1 MAAAEPPSSGEVHDP
16 CAGSQ
21 RDGGEAEVFY
31 RESGFFRLLG
41 PEELRGAQ
49 GEEPGGSAGAAE
61 DERGAGGRVCE
72 QRIRRDPGEGE
83 QDEPASPLRRRS
95 SCELPKSPQPSG
107 RWWRMAGEEEGAE
120 KGGGQGRDHADGT
133 GRILQGLGAPLHST
147 PVPVRYFHC
156 LRPLRATAAE
166 TPRARSAFGLPLRAR
181 GGGIG
186 GVYRRCKH

>member
-72 QRIRRDPGEGE
+72 QRIRRDPGEVRANSRNLPSRAVGGGGWRE
-83 QDEPASPLRRRS
+83 KRRGRRRA
-95 SCELPKSPQPSG
+95 EDKDETIL
-107 RWWRMAGEEEGAE
+107 MAVAGYFKDSA
-120 KGGGQGRDHADGT
+120 
-133 GRILQGLGAPLHST
+133 LLST
-147 PVPVRYFHC
+147 PLLCRF
-156 LRPLRATAAE
+156 ATSIACD
-166 TPRARSAFGLPLRAR
+166 L
-181 GGGIG
+181 
-186 GVYRRCKH
+186 